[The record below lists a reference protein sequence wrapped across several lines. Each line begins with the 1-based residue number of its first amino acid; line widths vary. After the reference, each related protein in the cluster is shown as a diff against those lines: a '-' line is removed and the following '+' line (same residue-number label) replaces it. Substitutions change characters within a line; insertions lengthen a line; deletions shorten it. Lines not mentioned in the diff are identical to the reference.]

1 MIKIKKILSLNPDY
15 GLDKQVLFWLVV
27 LLPITIAVGLGIP
40 VWIEYSLAF
49 NAEAYDNFLKISRL
63 PIGLSSLAIPLGVL
77 VGRLH
82 SAKQTARQIEN
93 TQIQITN
100 TEQDNRTK
108 LYLSHFE
115 HFCKHLEFIER
126 SVCTRHSQLFPEGQY
141 PTLDQLSMYKLIY
154 PENGL
159 ITGVYSQGEH
169 LEVFAR
175 NSMARLNDGYRK
187 FSHSKSYDDFVENI
201 TNLEGEFINIQLR
214 CFKFTNSRGSI
225 FFNAALQERNA
236 GKFLFG
242 ISVELSHYF
251 AKVEFFLELL
261 DGIESFDSPENK
273 TKVGR
278 HILLQLRTPHTQKPE
293 DRKELQGYWDQFIE
307 KEA

>member
-1 MIKIKKILSLNPDY
+1 MIKIKKIFSLNPDY
-15 GLDKQVLFWLVV
+15 GLDKQVLFWLAV
-27 LLPITIAVGLGIP
+27 LLPIAIAVGLGIP

-175 NSMARLNDGYRK
+175 NSMARLNDYYWK
-187 FSHSKSYDDFVENI
+187 FSHSKSYDDFVKNV
-201 TNLEGEFINIQLR
+201 TNLESEFINIQIR
-214 CFKFTNSRGSI
+214 CFRFTNSRSSI
-225 FFNAALQERNA
+225 FLNAALQERNA

-242 ISVELSHYF
+242 ISVELSHFF

-261 DGIESFDSPENK
+261 DGIETFDSPENK

-278 HILLQLRTPHTQKPE
+278 HILLQLRTPHKQKPE

>member
-1 MIKIKKILSLNPDY
+1 MIKIKKIFSLNPDY
-15 GLDKQVLFWLVV
+15 GLDKQVLFWLAV
-27 LLPITIAVGLGIP
+27 LLPIAIAVGLGIP
-40 VWIEYSLAF
+40 VWIDYSLAF

-63 PIGLSSLAIPLGVL
+63 PIALSSLAIPLGVL

-175 NSMARLNDGYRK
+175 NGMARLNDYYLQ
-187 FSHSKSYDDFVENI
+187 FSHSKSYDDFVKNI
-201 TNLEGEFINIQLR
+201 ANLEGEFINTQIR
-214 CFKFTNSRGSI
+214 CFRFTNSRSSI
-225 FFNAALQERNA
+225 FLNAALQERNA

-242 ISVELSHYF
+242 ISVELSHFF

-278 HILLQLRTPHTQKPE
+278 HILFQLRTPHQQKPE
-293 DRKELQGYWDQFIE
+293 DRKELQDYWDQFIE